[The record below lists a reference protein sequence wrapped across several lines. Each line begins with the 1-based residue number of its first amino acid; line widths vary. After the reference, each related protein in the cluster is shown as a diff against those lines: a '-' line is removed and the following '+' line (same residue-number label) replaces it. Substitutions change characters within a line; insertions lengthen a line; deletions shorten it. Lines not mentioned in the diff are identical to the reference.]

1 MVYFKILWY
10 DTSTEENQLEVFNM
24 IALQW
29 QAQVLSLLDQS
40 KYPAEE
46 VWIDCNTVEAV
57 AKAISSPVV
66 QDEKVAAIAAAY
78 GYCLAALANQDRQQT
93 PAFDQAL
100 ADAKTLLLASR
111 PGSRDVAKAI
121 HFLENPPEAYTKNV
135 DRLTTLMATAVTFDR
150 QQVVADRNICRN
162 GTDIMSPGTR
172 VMLRTDK
179 GVFHSASPAGVYGIV
194 RRGYKRKF
202 IEQIVVCE
210 GRPTQEAGIRIAR
223 ELTMKEEVP
232 VIVIPDHAA
241 ASCLARQGANVVMTD
256 GILAAKNGGRKAPVG
271 SYELAIACYFHSIP
285 FYAVMSAEDIDLDL
299 VSGDVFGRDEMAPA
313 EAAQGLSCGSAEGW
327 CPAYDV
333 IPAFLITGYL
343 TDRGIASAPYE
354 ETLDELVK
362 HAPKK
367 LILNFDA

>member
-1 MVYFKILWY
+1 
-10 DTSTEENQLEVFNM
+10 M

-46 VWIDCNTVEAV
+46 VWVDCNSVEDV
-57 AKAISSPVV
+57 AKALSDGTV
-66 QDEKVAAIAAAY
+66 QEDKVAAVAAAY
-78 GYCLAALANQDRQQT
+78 GLCLAALAHQEEQQT

-100 ADAKTLLLASR
+100 ADAKALLLSSR

-121 HFLENPPEAYTKNV
+121 RFLENPPESYTKNV

-172 VMLRTDK
+172 VMVRTDK

-202 IEQIVVCE
+202 IEQIVLCE
-210 GRPTQEAGIRIAR
+210 GRPTLEMGNRIAK
-223 ELTMKEEVP
+223 ELTEKEEVP
-232 VIVIPDHAA
+232 VVVIPDHAA
-241 ASCLARQGANVVMTD
+241 ATCLARQGANVVMTD
-256 GILAAKNGGRKAPVG
+256 GILAAKNGDLKAPVG
-271 SYELAIACYFHSIP
+271 TYELAIACYFHSIP
-285 FYAVMSAEDIDLDL
+285 FYAVMNADDIDLDL
-299 VSGDVFGRDEMAPA
+299 PSGDSFGKDELPQDRATP
-313 EAAQGLSCGSAEGW
+313 GLDCGSAERW

-333 IPAFLITGYL
+333 VPAFLITGYL
-343 TDRGIASAPYE
+343 TDRGIASAPYD

>member
-1 MVYFKILWY
+1 MVYFRILCY
-10 DTSTEENQLEVFNM
+10 DTSTEEKKLEVLNM

-46 VWIDCNTVEAV
+46 VWLDCDTVEAV

-66 QDEKVAAIAAAY
+66 QDEKIAAIAAAY
-78 GYCLAALANQDRQQT
+78 GYCLAALANQDKQQT
-93 PAFDQAL
+93 PAFDRAL
-100 ADAKTLLLASR
+100 EDAKAMLLASR
-111 PGSRDVAKAI
+111 PGSRDVARAI

-179 GVFHSASPAGVYGIV
+179 GLFHSASPAGVCGIV

-202 IEQIVVCE
+202 IEQIVICE
-210 GRPTQEAGIRIAR
+210 GRPTQEAGNRIAR
-223 ELTMKEEVP
+223 ELTVKEEVP
-232 VIVIPDHAA
+232 VVVIPDHAA

-256 GILAAKNGGRKAPVG
+256 GILAAKNGDLKAPVG

-285 FYAVMSAEDIDLDL
+285 FYAVMNADDIDLDIP
-299 VSGDVFGRDEMAPA
+299 SGDAFGRDVLPEDLATPGLDCGTA
-313 EAAQGLSCGSAEGW
+313 ERW
-327 CPAYDV
+327 CPAFDV
-333 IPAFLITGYL
+333 VPAFLITGYL

-354 ETLDELVK
+354 ETLDNLVK

>member
-1 MVYFKILWY
+1 
-10 DTSTEENQLEVFNM
+10 M

-29 QAQVLSLLDQS
+29 QGQVLSLLDQT
-40 KYPAEE
+40 KYPDQE
-46 VWIDCNTVEAV
+46 VWIDCTTAEEVAKVLSSGAV
-57 AKAISSPVV
+57 A
-66 QDEKVAAIAAAY
+66 DEKLAATAAAY
-78 GYCLAALANQDRQQT
+78 GYCLAALAHQDQQQT

-100 ADAKTLLLASR
+100 AQAKELLLASR
-111 PGSRDVAKAI
+111 PGSRDLARAF
-121 HFLENPPEAYTKNV
+121 HFMENPPESYTKNV
-135 DRLTTLMATAVTFDR
+135 DKLTTLLATAVTFDR

-162 GTDIMSPGTR
+162 GTDIMGQGTR
-172 VMLRTDK
+172 VMIRTDK
-179 GVFHSASPAGVYGIV
+179 GVFHGASPAGVYGIV
-194 RRGYKRKF
+194 RRGYKRKV
-202 IEQIVVCE
+202 IEQIVLCE
-210 GRPTQEAGIRIAR
+210 GRPSLEAGNRIAR
-223 ELTMKEEVP
+223 ELTDKEDVP

-241 ASCLARQGANVVMTD
+241 ATCLARQGAHVVLTD
-256 GILAAKNGGRKAPVG
+256 GILAAKNGDLKAPVG
-271 SYELAIACYFHSIP
+271 AYELAIACYFHSIP

-299 VSGDVFGRDEMAPA
+299 VSGDAFGRDEMAPA

>member
-1 MVYFKILWY
+1 
-10 DTSTEENQLEVFNM
+10 M

-46 VWIDCNTVEAV
+46 VWVDCSSVEEV
-57 AKAISSPVV
+57 AKALSDGTV
-66 QDEKVAAIAAAY
+66 QEDKIAAIAAAY
-78 GYCLAALANQDRQQT
+78 GLCLAALAHQEEQQT

-100 ADAKTLLLASR
+100 ADAKALLLASR

-121 HFLENPPEAYTKNV
+121 RFLENPPEAYTKNV

-172 VMLRTDK
+172 VMVRTDK

-202 IEQIVVCE
+202 IEQIVLCE
-210 GRPTQEAGIRIAR
+210 GRPTLETGNRIAK
-223 ELTMKEEVP
+223 ELTEKEEVP
-232 VIVIPDHAA
+232 VVVIPDHAA
-241 ASCLARQGANVVMTD
+241 ATCLARQGAHVVLTD
-256 GILAAKNGGRKAPVG
+256 GILAAKNGDLKAPVG
-271 SYELAIACYFHSIP
+271 TYELAIACYFHSIP
-285 FYAVMSAEDIDLDL
+285 FYAVMNADDIDLDIP
-299 VSGDVFGRDEMAPA
+299 SGDAFGKDELPQDQATP
-313 EAAQGLSCGSAEGW
+313 GLDCGSAERW

-333 IPAFLITGYL
+333 VPAFLITGYL
-343 TDRGIASAPYE
+343 TDRGIASAPYD

-367 LILNFDA
+367 LILNFDDMQ

>member
-1 MVYFKILWY
+1 
-10 DTSTEENQLEVFNM
+10 M

-40 KYPAEE
+40 RYPAEE
-46 VWIDCNTVEAV
+46 VWVDCNSVEDV
-57 AKAISSPVV
+57 AKALSDGTV
-66 QDEKVAAIAAAY
+66 QEDKVAAIAAAY
-78 GYCLAALANQDRQQT
+78 GLCLAALAHQDELQT
-93 PAFDQAL
+93 PAYDQAL
-100 ADAKTLLLASR
+100 ADAKALLLASR

-121 HFLENPPEAYTKNV
+121 RFLENPPESYTKNV

-172 VMLRTDK
+172 VMVRTDK

-202 IEQIVVCE
+202 IEQIVLCE
-210 GRPTQEAGIRIAR
+210 GRPTLETGNRIAK
-223 ELTMKEEVP
+223 ELTEKEEVP
-232 VIVIPDHAA
+232 VVVIPDHAA

-256 GILAAKNGGRKAPVG
+256 GILAAKNGDLKAPVG
-271 SYELAIACYFHSIP
+271 AYELAITCYFHSIP
-285 FYAVMSAEDIDLDL
+285 FYAVMNADDIDLDL
-299 VSGDVFGRDEMAPA
+299 PSGDAFGKDTLPQDQATP
-313 EAAQGLSCGSAEGW
+313 GLDCGSAERW

-333 IPAFLITGYL
+333 VPAFLITGYL
-343 TDRGIASAPYE
+343 TDRGIASAPYD

-367 LILNFDA
+367 LILNFDEMQ